1 MKIRPLYKKLDTGFV
16 DLAALLRHLR
26 QRSFVGLVRIDIDN
40 YRAEI
45 SFDDSRKVRMREF
58 VNGTGQP
65 SEGPGALHR
74 LLARAREAGGAID
87 VYEAVRPMSQEIELD
102 EILDLEQKIT
112 EQKIAAKA
120 PKVSPA
126 EPLELEAETKPLAP
140 KIPKPTEIFTITNPA
155 NGNGNGNGAKH
166 QPKTS
171 NGTATVQTDAFPLY
185 SEAVEMA
192 AEQPEP
198 AEKQFTH
205 LPAAEWDELTSVT
218 SDLLSTADEVLR
230 GAGLGFTDAFGKA
243 RAEVSHEYPF
253 LHPEYGVFVYHNSEV
268 QLAEE
273 VVPEQLV
280 SGVCE
285 CLRRILNKLVA
296 NPKFF
301 AVYRHITQQFVV
313 LLRRRQPQ
321 FDKFGYTQKL
331 EKIIKF

>member
-102 EILDLEQKIT
+102 EILDLEQKI
-112 EQKIAAKA
+112 AAKV
-120 PKVSPA
+120 PKIDA
-126 EPLELEAETKPLAP
+126 EIKPPAP
-140 KIPKPTEIFTITNPA
+140 KIPKPTEIFTITTPA
-155 NGNGNGNGAKH
+155 NGNGNGAKH
-166 QPKTS
+166 QPKAS

-198 AEKQFTH
+198 AEKEFTH

-218 SDLLSTADEVLR
+218 SELLNTADEVLR

-253 LHPEYGVFVYHNSEV
+253 LHPDYGVFVYHNSEV

-273 VVPEQLV
+273 VVPDQLV

-301 AVYRHITQQFVV
+301 AVYRHITQQIVV